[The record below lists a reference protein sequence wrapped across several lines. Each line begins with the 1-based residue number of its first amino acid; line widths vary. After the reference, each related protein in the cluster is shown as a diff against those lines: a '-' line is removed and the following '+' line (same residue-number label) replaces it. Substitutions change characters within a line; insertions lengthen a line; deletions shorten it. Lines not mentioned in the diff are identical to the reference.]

1 MAGTRDIK
9 GRIKAVGNIERITR
23 TMQLIATAQFQ
34 TMQKRATDAQ
44 AYTRRIGEVVSELA
58 ASLGKTGE
66 VSHPLLS
73 APRKTVGRHL
83 ILVISSN
90 RGLCGGYN
98 ANLLRTAM
106 KQIKDAD
113 QAALEVV
120 GKKASG
126 FFRFAHVPVDAF
138 HSHITDKP
146 RYADVERLA
155 ESYMQAFTEG
165 KYDSVKV
172 IYTAFVSMSR
182 QEPRVLQ
189 LLPLEPPAPAGGTS
203 GGTSGGASGG
213 ASGGDQAKDSGPLTV
228 YDFSPEPEELLGE
241 LLPITVKTRLFQ
253 CFNEATVS
261 EQLSRMVA
269 MKAATDAAG
278 KMQKTL
284 KRKFNRARQA
294 SITTELSEII
304 AGAAALN

>member
-23 TMQLIATAQFQ
+23 TMQLIATARFQ
-34 TMQKRATDAQ
+34 SMQKRATEAQ
-44 AYTRRIGEVVSELA
+44 AYTQRISEVVSELA
-58 ASLGKTGE
+58 ASLGETGE
-66 VSHPLLS
+66 VSNPLLS
-73 APRKTVGRHL
+73 APKPAVGKHL

-106 KQIKDAD
+106 KQIKASDAID
-113 QAALEVV
+113 LEVV

-126 FFRFAHVPVDAF
+126 FFKFAEIPVDAF

-146 RYADVERLA
+146 EYTDVERLA
-155 ESYMQAFTEG
+155 ENYMQAFTDG

-172 IYTAFVSMSR
+172 VYTAFVSMSK
-182 QEPRVLQ
+182 QQPKVLQ
-189 LLPLEPPAPAGGTS
+189 LLPLEPPVAAE
-203 GGTSGGASGG
+203 
-213 ASGGDQAKDSGPLTV
+213 GDKAKSEGPMTV

-241 LLPITVKTRLFQ
+241 LLPITVKTSLFQ

-261 EQLSRMVA
+261 EQLMRMVA

-278 KMQKTL
+278 KMQKAL

>member
-9 GRIKAVGNIERITR
+9 GRIKAVGNIERITK
-23 TMQLIATAQFQ
+23 TMQMIATARFQ
-34 TMQKRATDAQ
+34 AMQKRATEAQ
-44 AYTRRIGEVVSELA
+44 AYTQRISEVVSELA
-58 ASLGKTGE
+58 ANLGETGE

-73 APRKTVGRHL
+73 APKPATGRQL
-83 ILVISSN
+83 VLVISSN

-106 KQIKDAD
+106 AEINNAGQTD
-113 QAALEVV
+113 LEVV

-126 FFRFAHVPVDAF
+126 FFKFANVPVDAF
-138 HSHITDKP
+138 HGHITDKP
-146 RYADVERLA
+146 EYADVERLA
-155 ESYMQAFTEG
+155 DQYMQAFTEG

-172 IYTAFVSMSR
+172 IYTAFESMSR
-182 QEPRVLQ
+182 QVPRVQQ
-189 LLPLEPPAPAGGTS
+189 LLPLEPPAPAEGEK
-203 GGTSGGASGG
+203 AN
-213 ASGGDQAKDSGPLTV
+213 AGPMTV

-241 LLPITVKTRLFQ
+241 LLPITVKTSLFQ

-261 EQLSRMVA
+261 EQLMRMVA

-278 KMQKTL
+278 KMQKAL

>member
-23 TMQLIATAQFQ
+23 TMQLIATARFQ
-34 TMQKRATDAQ
+34 AMQKRATEAQ

-58 ASLGKTGE
+58 ANLGETGE

-73 APRKTVGRHL
+73 APKPAAGRHL

-106 KQIKDAD
+106 KQIKGAGEID
-113 QAALEVV
+113 LEVV

-126 FFRFAHVPVDAF
+126 YFKFANVPVQSF

-146 RYADVERLA
+146 EYADVERLA
-155 ESYMQAFTEG
+155 ESYMQGFTEG
-165 KYDSVKV
+165 RYDSVKV

-189 LLPLEPPAPAGGTS
+189 LLPLEPPVAKADEQAASAG
-203 GGTSGGASGG
+203 
-213 ASGGDQAKDSGPLTV
+213 PMTV

-241 LLPITVKTRLFQ
+241 LLPITVKTSLFQ

-278 KMQKTL
+278 KMQKSL
-284 KRKFNRARQA
+284 KRKFNRARQSA
-294 SITTELSEII
+294 ITTELSEII
-304 AGAAALN
+304 AGAAALS

>member
-1 MAGTRDIK
+1 MPSGTRDIK

-23 TMQLIATAQFQ
+23 TMQLIATARFQ
-34 TMQKRATDAQ
+34 TMQKKATDAQ
-44 AYTRRIGEVVSELA
+44 AYTKRIGEVVSELA
-58 ASLGKTGE
+58 ANLGESGE

-73 APRKTVGRHL
+73 APKPAAGRQL

-106 KQIKDAD
+106 AQIKASDNAVD
-113 QAALEVV
+113 LEIV

-126 FFRFAHVPVDAF
+126 YFKFAGVEVQAF
-138 HSHITDKP
+138 HSHFTDKP
-146 RYADVERLA
+146 EYADVERLA
-155 ESYMQAFTEG
+155 EGYMQAFTEG

-182 QEPRVLQ
+182 QEPKVLQ
-189 LLPLEPPAPAGGTS
+189 LLPLEPPT
-203 GGTSGGASGG
+203 ASGG
-213 ASGGDQAKDSGPLTV
+213 AKADQAKDAGPATV
-228 YDFSPEPEELLGE
+228 YDFSPEPQELLGE
-241 LLPITVKTRLFQ
+241 LLPITVKTSLFQ
-253 CFNEATVS
+253 SFNEATVS
-261 EQLSRMVA
+261 EQLMRMVA

-284 KRKFNRARQA
+284 KRKFNRARQS

>member
-1 MAGTRDIK
+1 MAIGTREIK
-9 GRIKAVGNIERITR
+9 GRIKAVGNIERITK
-23 TMQLIATAQFQ
+23 TMQMISTARFQ
-34 TMQKRATDAQ
+34 AMQKRATEAQ
-44 AYTRRIGEVVSELA
+44 AYTQRISEIVSELA
-58 ASLGKTGE
+58 ANLTETGE

-73 APRKTVGRHL
+73 APKPATGREL

-98 ANLLRTAM
+98 ANLLRTATAEINAGDNVDL
-106 KQIKDAD
+106 Q
-113 QAALEVV
+113 VV
-120 GKKASG
+120 GKKGSG
-126 FFRFAHVPVDAF
+126 YFKFTGVSVDAF

-146 RYADVERLA
+146 EYIDVERLA
-155 ESYMQAFTEG
+155 ESYIQAFTEG
-165 KYDSVKV
+165 KYDSIKV

-182 QEPRVLQ
+182 QQPRVHQ
-189 LLPLEPPAPAGGTS
+189 LLPMDPPAAERGEGKAAG
-203 GGTSGGASGG
+203 
-213 ASGGDQAKDSGPLTV
+213 PETV

-241 LLPITVKTRLFQ
+241 LLPITVKTSLFQ

-261 EQLSRMVA
+261 EQLMRMVA

-278 KMQKTL
+278 KMQKNL

-304 AGAAALN
+304 AGAAALS